1 MAKKQFT
8 KFLFETP
15 SVASGEEPDMKKD
28 DFLFEKRLG
37 DGAFGKVWRVRHI
50 ATQKQ
55 YAVKEVPKDKVMK
68 MLPQFKREV
77 FIMYQLNHPHI
88 VKLHSHFEDETSF
101 YLIME
106 LSEGGNL
113 FHKLYREKQFY
124 EQLAAQYFREVVLA
138 VEYLHSHQPAIIHR
152 DIKPENILLDS
163 EGRIKLTD
171 FGWSNY
177 YNLDQPIPRTTVCG
191 TLEYLPPE
199 IVEQKGHG
207 PGADIWCLG
216 VLLFEMLVGY
226 TPFKANAK
234 ERMLSNIS
242 KIKPKFP
249 MSFPPLAKELV
260 TRMLQKNP
268 QERLSIQQV
277 KAHRWLTETPPMR
290 PTLTQDLTEIV
301 IPQLKGEVAV
311 VSGYA
316 VIAAPEQ
323 KTRLST
329 SDTKPEEPGP
339 GEEEVDLGE
348 DRQDSKRNPGVPLA
362 EAAMKHSISQVESV
376 LSATKEER
384 AYYEAALTATATHI
398 AQHSRRLNELQTF
411 IQAVTLA
418 RERQRKMETKL
429 LSQISDKNV
438 ELEKLETSH
447 HHAQL
452 SQSIL
457 AAKSTLGS
465 KTAEVNLMA
474 AQLARLK
481 EEEGERT
488 REIAGKERELVV
500 LSEKLAAVRGDMNT
514 QKQEHQS
521 RITELSMSAA
531 VLQCRIEGQSR
542 FSRELDP
549 LDQRLIEEMHEST
562 KAKVD
567 IYKRTQN
574 QEISR
579 KIEDLQEA
587 VLRTEQSLSTL
598 IAQHDM
604 ARSEIPQERRRLKDG
619 IQLKSRAKREEVQR
633 KRQSEREA
641 EKKRLRLELS
651 EGREVESSLATSL
664 SEKER
669 TESALKVRARQLV
682 RERRERLYLQIDNLR
697 AIRQEL
703 KERIADNQKSIEI
716 KENELAEVK
725 CMVLS
730 PGNME

>member
-1 MAKKQFT
+1 
-8 KFLFETP
+8 
-15 SVASGEEPDMKKD
+15 
-28 DFLFEKRLG
+28 
-37 DGAFGKVWRVRHI
+37 
-50 ATQKQ
+50 
-55 YAVKEVPKDKVMK
+55 
-68 MLPQFKREV
+68 
-77 FIMYQLNHPHI
+77 
-88 VKLHSHFEDETSF
+88 
-101 YLIME
+101 
-106 LSEGGNL
+106 
-113 FHKLYREKQFY
+113 
-124 EQLAAQYFREVVLA
+124 
-138 VEYLHSHQPAIIHR
+138 
-152 DIKPENILLDS
+152 
-163 EGRIKLTD
+163 
-171 FGWSNY
+171 
-177 YNLDQPIPRTTVCG
+177 
-191 TLEYLPPE
+191 
-199 IVEQKGHG
+199 
-207 PGADIWCLG
+207 
-216 VLLFEMLVGY
+216 
-226 TPFKANAK
+226 
-234 ERMLSNIS
+234 
-242 KIKPKFP
+242 
-249 MSFPPLAKELV
+249 
-260 TRMLQKNP
+260 
-268 QERLSIQQV
+268 
-277 KAHRWLTETPPMR
+277 
-290 PTLTQDLTEIV
+290 
-301 IPQLKGEVAV
+301 
-311 VSGYA
+311 
-316 VIAAPEQ
+316 
-323 KTRLST
+323 
-329 SDTKPEEPGP
+329 
-339 GEEEVDLGE
+339 
-348 DRQDSKRNPGVPLA
+348 
-362 EAAMKHSISQVESV
+362 
-376 LSATKEER
+376 
-384 AYYEAALTATATHI
+384 
-398 AQHSRRLNELQTF
+398 
-411 IQAVTLA
+411 
-418 RERQRKMETKL
+418 
-429 LSQISDKNV
+429 
-438 ELEKLETSH
+438 
-447 HHAQL
+447 
-452 SQSIL
+452 
-457 AAKSTLGS
+457 
-465 KTAEVNLMA
+465 MA

-604 ARSEIPQERRRLKDG
+604 ARSEIPQDRRRLKDG
-619 IQLKSRAKREEVQR
+619 IQLKSRAEREEVQR

-641 EKKRLRLELS
+641 KKKRLRLELS

-703 KERIADNQKSIEI
+703 KERIADNQERIEI